1 MIRMPACAWSI
12 WWRHPAP
19 IESRPGSLQLASPER
34 ERLRHTFNPEQEIVA
49 RWNTGAQLLHGEPH
63 PGNLLSTSRGPR
75 FVDLHTC
82 QRGPIE
88 YDIAFVPED
97 VAAHYA
103 GANPHLVHEFR
114 ILMWA
119 GFSTMRWRA
128 ADRFPQR
135 DVWRIEGLKR
145 LRAALDRASTRL

>member
-1 MIRMPACAWSI
+1 MIRMPACAGSI

-19 IESRPGSLQLASPER
+19 IKSRPGSLQLASPER
-34 ERLRHTFNPEQEIVA
+34 ELLRHTFNPEKETVA
-49 RWNTGAQLLHGEPH
+49 RWDTGAQQLHGEPH

-97 VAAHYA
+97 VAALYA
-103 GANPHLVHEFR
+103 EATLLGLSDCRRRWTALQHGCDVPHC
-114 ILMWA
+114 W
-119 GFSTMRWRA
+119 
-128 ADRFPQR
+128 PQ
-135 DVWRIEGLKR
+135 LSP
-145 LRAALDRASTRL
+145 L